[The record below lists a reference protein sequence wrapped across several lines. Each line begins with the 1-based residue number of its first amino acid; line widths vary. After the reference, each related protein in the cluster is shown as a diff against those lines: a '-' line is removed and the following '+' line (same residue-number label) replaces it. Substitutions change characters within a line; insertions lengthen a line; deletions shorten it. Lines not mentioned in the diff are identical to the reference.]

1 MDDFDFDVLTGPS
14 GPDCR
19 ACRPV
24 KPPPAERTP
33 AEAEGK
39 SAPSSP
45 VVARHEAPAYKPIA

>member
-24 KPPPAERTP
+24 KPPASEHVPAEPETKEMAVP
-33 AEAEGK
+33 AK
-39 SAPSSP
+39 SPS
-45 VVARHEAPAYKPIA
+45 ALRG